1 MVVELPVQ
9 GRGRGS
15 GDTGDESPKGDSMA
29 VTLCGV
35 FGADL

>member
-1 MVVELPVQ
+1 MAEQLVQ
-9 GRGRGS
+9 GTGS
-15 GDTGDESPKGDSMA
+15 GLGETGDGESPKGDSIA